1 MTADGL
7 RIYKEDG
14 RLKATGSVDLGY
26 IGRFKD
32 PQILITAGLD
42 EIRQWN
48 IVKDSL
54 DRDCTDDELIAFL
67 NRYFNAFAAKA
78 EENREN
84 INGDFLLHVLDDM
97 DCYEIDFMSVDGL
110 FIEDK
115 LFYGNEEDI
124 VEIYNTVRDG
134 LKNMYPYLGTPNDG
148 SIPKGHIESVLRSF
162 YPMLD
167 LDALTS
173 NIVAELIGLND
184 GNISFLCSDN
194 FNNLILHPAGGILNE
209 DLCIKD
215 WYNLE

>member
-1 MTADGL
+1 MTEDRL
-7 RIYKEDG
+7 RIYRADN
-14 RLKATGSVDLGY
+14 RLKVSGSIDLGY
-26 IGRFKD
+26 IGRFLD
-32 PQILITAGLD
+32 DQIRID
-42 EIRQWN
+42 HSIEEIREWN
-48 IVKDSL
+48 IVKDHFE
-54 DRDCTDDELIAFL
+54 RDFTDDELIAFL

-84 INGDFLLHVLDDM
+84 INGDFLLNILDDM
-97 DCYEIDFMSVDGL
+97 DYYETDFMTVDSL

-134 LKNMYPYLGTPNDG
+134 IESLSAYLGTPNDG
-148 SIPKGHIESVLRSF
+148 SVPKGHIESVLRSF

-167 LDALTS
+167 FDVLTS

-194 FNNLILHPAGGILNE
+194 FDNLILHPAGGILDE
-209 DLCIKD
+209 DLGIRD